1 MDGCAPRRGELGGVA
16 GHGGRHGRAQPW
28 LCSREW
34 RVRGWR
40 LGTRFAT
47 WPKGGRHGQ
56 GRGRASRT
64 ALAGGVRGNLGH
76 GDDAR
81 ERESRE
87 HVA

>member
-1 MDGCAPRRGELGGVA
+1 MLHGEVSLAGLLAMADGMGGLS
-16 GHGGRHGRAQPW
+16 PW

-47 WPKGGRHGQ
+47 WPKGGRRGH

-64 ALAGGVRGNLGH
+64 ALAGGAVVDLATVTMH
-76 GDDAR
+76 GR
-81 ERESRE
+81 KSRESYTG
-87 HVA
+87 A

>member
-1 MDGCAPRRGELGGVA
+1 MGVLHGEVSLAGLLAMADGMGGLG
-16 GHGGRHGRAQPW
+16 PW

-47 WPKGGRHGQ
+47 WPKGGRRGH

-64 ALAGGVRGNLGH
+64 ALAGGVRGELGH